1 MEIPEKGPLLAHA
14 TGRRPTEGPQQSP
27 QADLDG
33 IPSSN
38 TKRDTVRLTDRG
50 RELNSVVDQARS
62 LPDVRLDR
70 VMQLK
75 QQLAQGT
82 YRVEGNRIAVN
93 MIDESIEN
101 NNVLKHIDTKV

>member
-1 MEIPEKGPLLAHA
+1 MEIPEKGPLLAPA
-14 TGRRPTEGPQQSP
+14 TGKRSAEGKQQSP
-27 QADLDG
+27 LADLDG
-33 IPSSN
+33 RPLSKTS
-38 TKRDTVRLTDRG
+38 RDTVRLTDRG
-50 RELNSVVDQARS
+50 RELNSAVDQARS

-101 NNVLKHIDTKV
+101 NTVLKHIDTKV